1 MQAIEQRIGNPVT
14 RQEFIDKAW
23 EAAATARSKG
33 AAISVPIAV
42 AQAALE
48 TNFGDSE
55 LATRHNNLFGIKG
68 EYRGESAVYQTK
80 EQDRDGNVY
89 ITEAKF
95 KAYPDWEHCFQD
107 YADIIARLPWYQD
120 AENAANIPR
129 DYLMGLVPIRADD
142 GSVEE
147 PGWATDHKYFEK
159 VWNIAESYYLLQR
172 TESSKDEELAL
183 VQLYDGDRRYDFV
196 PMKHTLGVTN
206 DGKPKLMVRIKP
218 TTFWQRLG
226 FLFGRNI

>member
-1 MQAIEQRIGNPVT
+1 MT

-48 TNFGDSE
+48 TNFGNSE
-55 LATRHNNLFGIKG
+55 LSALHNNLFGIKG
-68 EYRGESAVYQTK
+68 EYRGESVTYPTR
-80 EQDRDGNVY
+80 EQDKHGNVY

-95 KAYPDWEHCFQD
+95 RVYPSWTHCFQD
-107 YADIIARLPWYQD
+107 YANIIARLPWYQD
-120 AENAANIPR
+120 AEDAANIPR
-129 DYLMGLVPIRADD
+129 DYLMGLVAIRTED
-142 GSVEE
+142 GDVEE
-147 PGWATDHKYFEK
+147 PGWATDREYFDK

-172 TESSKDEELAL
+172 VESSKEDELAL
-183 VQLYDGDRRYDFV
+183 VQLYDGGKRYDLR
-196 PMKHTLGVTN
+196 PIKHTLGMTN
-206 DGKPKLMVRIKP
+206 DGRPKLMIRIRP